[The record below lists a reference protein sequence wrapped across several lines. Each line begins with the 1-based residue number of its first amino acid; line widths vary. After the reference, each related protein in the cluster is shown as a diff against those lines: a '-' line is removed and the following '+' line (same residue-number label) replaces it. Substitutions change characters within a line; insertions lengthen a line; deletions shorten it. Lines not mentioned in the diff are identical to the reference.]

1 MHDAR
6 GRALRTPCAA
16 AVVIALL
23 SGCPAVLWAGPGQQP
38 TADAGG
44 LTLDEAIAAG
54 LANSQRVAEFE
65 ARSAAAAATEASRGA
80 ARQPI
85 VSLAGGY
92 MRTNHV
98 TEFGISAPGLP
109 PRLIYPDIPD
119 NYRARLDVQWP
130 IYTAGRVDALERA
143 AHAERQASDEDLAAA
158 RADLRLEITRA
169 FWALVT
175 AREAEQVVTGSLAS
189 IDAHVRDLQSRLEQ
203 GLIPP
208 NDLLSAQAQQSRQR
222 LLAIEAGSQR
232 GIAEADLRRLLG
244 TEPPEALVPAGS
256 LEPPDIP
263 PPAAD
268 ALVATALGQ
277 RPEKRALEDRAG
289 AARERITAAKA
300 ASLPQV
306 SVAGGYDYARPN
318 PRIFPRSRNWDDSW
332 DVSVNATWALWD
344 GGRSRADRTEAAASA
359 RAAEARV
366 LDFDRQVT
374 FEVRQRRL
382 EVESSRAAISTAAEG
397 VRAAAEAFRVVG
409 ERFNAGVATNTD
421 VLDAEAALLQA
432 QLDRTRALAN
442 ARLADARLARAT
454 GQ

>member
-6 GRALRTPCAA
+6 RRTVRLAPCAA
-16 AVVIALL
+16 AVLLVLFPGTAALH
-23 SGCPAVLWAGPGQQP
+23 AGQAQQ
-38 TADAGG
+38 ASVGAGSV
-44 LTLDEAIAAG
+44 TLDEAIAAG
-54 LANSQRVAEFE
+54 LANSQRIAELE

-85 VSLAGGY
+85 VSVLGGY
-92 MRTNHV
+92 TRTNHV
-98 TEFGISAPGLP
+98 TEFGISVPGLP
-109 PRLIYPDIPD
+109 PRVIYPDIPD

-143 AHAERQASDEDLAAA
+143 ARAERQASQEDLAAA

-175 AREAEQVVTGSLAS
+175 ARESEQVVTRSLAS

-222 LLAIEAGSQR
+222 LLSIEAGSQR

-244 TEPPEALVPAGS
+244 TDGPEPLVPAGS
-256 LEPPDIP
+256 LEPPDVP
-263 PPAAD
+263 VPAAET
-268 ALVATALGQ
+268 LVARALGQ
-277 RPEKRALEDRAG
+277 RPERRALAERAG
-289 AARERITAAKA
+289 AARERIAAASA

-306 SVAGGYDYARPN
+306 AVAGGYDYARPN
-318 PRIFPRSRNWDDSW
+318 PRIFPRSRTWDDSW

-344 GGRSRADRTEAAASA
+344 GGRSRADRTEAAATA

-366 LDFDRQVT
+366 LDFDRQAT

-397 VRAAAEAFRVVG
+397 VRAAEEAFRVVG

-421 VLDAEAALLQA
+421 VLEAEAALLQA